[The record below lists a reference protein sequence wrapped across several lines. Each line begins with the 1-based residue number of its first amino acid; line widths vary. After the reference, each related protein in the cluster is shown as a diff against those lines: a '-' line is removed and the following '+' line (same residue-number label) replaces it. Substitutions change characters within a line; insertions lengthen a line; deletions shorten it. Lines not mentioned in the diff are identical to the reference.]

1 MGNEREGPRLTS
13 QSLKVLKIFL
23 ESPSRSYS
31 GAEIIKSAGLASGTV
46 YPILLR
52 FEEHDILESDWEK
65 GKPQALGRP
74 RRRLYSITG
83 HGQKVARAALADLAV
98 PGLLRPA
105 FGGAQ

>member
-1 MGNEREGPRLTS
+1 MGKEQEQPRLTS

-23 ESPSRSYS
+23 EAPPQALS
-31 GAEIIKSAGLASGTV
+31 GAEIIKAAGLASGTV

-52 FEEHDILESDWEK
+52 FEEHNILESEWEK

-74 RRRLYSITG
+74 RRRLYSMTG
-83 HGQKVARAALADLAV
+83 HGQTVARAALADLGV

-105 FGGAQ
+105 FGDA